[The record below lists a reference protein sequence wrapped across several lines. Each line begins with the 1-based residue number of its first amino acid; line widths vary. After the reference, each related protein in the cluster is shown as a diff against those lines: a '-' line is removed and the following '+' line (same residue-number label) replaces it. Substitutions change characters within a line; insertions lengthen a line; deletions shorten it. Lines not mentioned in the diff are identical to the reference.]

1 MRLQPGFAS
10 VAVRTGASDA
20 AIRMSGEVI
29 VDVCGLE
36 QPEPLLRALA
46 ALDGLASG
54 DYLHLLSHRDPV
66 LLYPMLAQQGF
77 LCESVER
84 AGVIHV
90 LIWRAGDTAAEQ
102 AARTLST

>member
-1 MRLQPGFAS
+1 
-10 VAVRTGASDA
+10 
-20 AIRMSGEVI
+20 MSAEQL
-29 VDVCGLE
+29 VDVRGLE
-36 QPEPLLRALA
+36 LPEPLLRALA
-46 ALDGLASG
+46 ALDGLGSG
-54 DYLHLLSHRDPV
+54 EYLHLLSHRDPV
-66 LLYPMLAQQGF
+66 LLYPLLAQQGF